1 MLRIH
6 FFIVPDRV
14 KGLRVWVCACVC
26 VGVFVCAIHMWQ
38 AHLETAN
45 YAESRNSRRK
55 WLKMAVRLPFVTR
68 KQSCVSYQNVVQ

>member
-6 FFIVPDRV
+6 FFIVHDRV
-14 KGLRVWVCACVC
+14 KSLRVCVC
-26 VGVFVCAIHMWQ
+26 VCVFVCAIHMWQ
-38 AHLETAN
+38 AHLETAS

-68 KQSCVSYQNVVQ
+68 KQSCVSYRNVVQ